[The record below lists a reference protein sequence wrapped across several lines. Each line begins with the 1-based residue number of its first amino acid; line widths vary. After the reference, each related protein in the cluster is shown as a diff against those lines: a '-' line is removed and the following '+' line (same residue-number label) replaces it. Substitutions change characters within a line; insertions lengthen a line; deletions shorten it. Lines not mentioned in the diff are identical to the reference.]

1 MPKISSS
8 ISFTR
13 QMNAEYN
20 DPCMELKLT
29 RECDLALLAFCLFAY
44 PFLSFVQEKV
54 LDVLYHSAST
64 VELRDVAGVGKWRKT
79 VEDCG
84 TWKLKLTG
92 SC

>member
-1 MPKISSS
+1 M
-8 ISFTR
+8 
-13 QMNAEYN
+13 A
-20 DPCMELKLT
+20 
-29 RECDLALLAFCLFAY
+29 
-44 PFLSFVQEKV
+44 
-54 LDVLYHSAST
+54 VLYHSAST